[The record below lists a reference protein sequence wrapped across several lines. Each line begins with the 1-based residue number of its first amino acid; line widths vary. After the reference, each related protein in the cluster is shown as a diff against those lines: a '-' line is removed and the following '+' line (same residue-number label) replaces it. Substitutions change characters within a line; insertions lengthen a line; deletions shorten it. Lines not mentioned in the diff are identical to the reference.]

1 MTGTPKRAKAERSS
15 GAAWRS
21 KIGFPAT
28 AAPQPTLIPF
38 FASRVMQSPSILQT
52 TFIRS
57 IDGFM
62 CKGLGKHPRLRPI
75 IGLQARGQPVQN
87 RISQYGGT
95 SAHSYPLLCQQSGA
109 VTDLSSNYLC
119 KAYTHVWVQG
129 LGHARPSTP
138 WHRPTGTRP
147 ASPK

>member
-109 VTDLSSNYLC
+109 VTDLSSDYLC

-147 ASPK
+147 AGPK